1 MLGISAN
8 SFLLLPYKHQI
19 FILLSKL
26 HVELYYRIAMLLGK
40 KVQPDSSKTQNNRIY
55 VGQYNLLLEQTQ
67 RK

>member
-26 HVELYYRIAMLLGK
+26 LVELYYRIAMLLGK